1 MKENLTCD
9 ETSKRFGI
17 GINSVVRWSKK
28 LEPQRTRNKPATKIN
43 MEALKRDIESYPD
56 AYQYERAQRLNVST
70 NCVHFALKR
79 LHVTYKKSLCHP
91 KASPEKRSTFC
102 QRLQTYK
109 EEGCSLVF
117 LDESGFSH
125 DMPRTHGYAPKGQR
139 CYGKHDWGA
148 KGRTNI
154 IGALLAGVLLT
165 ISLFQTTINTEI
177 FTAWI
182 AHDLLPKLPPKSVII
197 MDNAS
202 FHKGSEMQKILAEAG
217 HILFYL
223 PPYSPDLNPI
233 EKKWAQAKA
242 VRRRVGGTI
251 ESLFQ
256 NHKI

>member
-1 MKENLTCD
+1 M
-9 ETSKRFGI
+9 
-17 GINSVVRWSKK
+17 
-28 LEPQRTRNKPATKIN
+28 
-43 MEALKRDIESYPD
+43 
-56 AYQYERAQRLNVST
+56 
-70 NCVHFALKR
+70 
-79 LHVTYKKSLCHP
+79 
-91 KASPEKRSTFC
+91 
-102 QRLQTYK
+102 
-109 EEGCSLVF
+109 
-117 LDESGFSH
+117 DESGFAH

-182 AHDLLPKLPPKSVII
+182 AHDLLPKLPPKSVVI

-251 ESLFQ
+251 EALFQ

>member
-1 MKENLTCD
+1 
-9 ETSKRFGI
+9 
-17 GINSVVRWSKK
+17 
-28 LEPQRTRNKPATKIN
+28 
-43 MEALKRDIESYPD
+43 
-56 AYQYERAQRLNVST
+56 
-70 NCVHFALKR
+70 
-79 LHVTYKKSLCHP
+79 
-91 KASPEKRSTFC
+91 
-102 QRLQTYK
+102 
-109 EEGCSLVF
+109 
-117 LDESGFSH
+117 
-125 DMPRTHGYAPKGQR
+125 MPRTHGYAPKGQR

-177 FTAWI
+177 FTAWV

-251 ESLFQ
+251 ESFFQ